1 MDRPFGRVGG
11 GGGYSE
17 PAKGKSA
24 ADVLLGLGGAL
35 AQKHVAFTADTK
47 PSQAAALLGGAGVGL
62 GGGPGLVK
70 SGDKSAGQ
78 IGLAKSG
85 STAADFLLLRGHGLL
100 DAPEPLAAPLD
111 PSQ

>member
-24 ADVLLGLGGAL
+24 ADVLLGLGGAP

-47 PSQAAALLGGAGVGL
+47 PSQAAAALLGGAPAPAPAPAAAGRKFSRFLDMFGYIGSCWDAFGWIRMHL
-62 GGGPGLVK
+62 EA
-70 SGDKSAGQ
+70 SARFPKQ
-78 IGLAKSG
+78 T
-85 STAADFLLLRGHGLL
+85 TA
-100 DAPEPLAAPLD
+100 
-111 PSQ
+111 QT